1 MTVLV
6 YSIYGLSVESNLE
19 LSYVDA
25 GRPGVCD
32 MRLHVSFAEMPPV
45 QPIRILESE
54 QWLTI
59 ELFPFAVYR
68 LDRHSNDVFCQ
79 AADYESFYS
88 TFFNLPCS
96 VFLLQRGDL
105 LLHASSLVH
114 SQTGELIGF
123 AGQKGV
129 GKSTLVHLLCGE
141 TYQIYAD
148 DTLRIPMDTS
158 MGFRGNSLLKLTP
171 ETSALIQG
179 RLQLTGHQNAVGKDY
194 AAISTDSRQRPIRAI
209 VQLTRTSEATFSI
222 RPVIAPLQRA
232 QIICRHLTGIPFWT
246 ASMIQKVMQLVK
258 KVEIPVYSM
267 RIPDSLHRLEQ
278 QKSDIL
284 SALEQM
290 TNSVL

>member
-1 MTVLV
+1 MPV
-6 YSIYGLSVESNLE
+6 YCIYGLSVESNLD

-25 GRPGVCD
+25 GHPGGCD

-68 LDRHSNDVFCQ
+68 LSRHSNDVFCH

-88 TFFNLPCS
+88 TFFNLPFS
-96 VFLLQRGDL
+96 VFLVQRGDL
-105 LLHASSLVH
+105 LLHASSLVR
-114 SQTGELIGF
+114 SQTGELLAF

-148 DTLRIPMDTS
+148 DTLRIPMDTA
-158 MGFRGNSLLKLTP
+158 MGFRGNSLLKMTS

-179 RLQLTGHQNAVGKDY
+179 RLRLTGHQNAVGKDY
-194 AAISTDSRQRPIRAI
+194 AAIPTDSRQRPIRAI
-209 VQLTRTSEATFSI
+209 VQLARTPDASFSI
-222 RPVIAPLQRA
+222 RPVNTPLQRA

-258 KVEIPVYSM
+258 SVEIPVYSM
-267 RIPDSLHRLEQ
+267 RIPDSLHRLAQ
-278 QKSDIL
+278 QKPDIL
-284 SALEQM
+284 SALEQV
-290 TNSVL
+290 TNEIP

>member
-1 MTVLV
+1 MPV
-6 YSIYGLSVESNLE
+6 YCIYGLSVESNLD
-19 LSYVDA
+19 LSDVDA
-25 GRPGVCD
+25 GHPGICD

-68 LDRHSNDVFCQ
+68 LSRHSNDVFCQ

-88 TFFNLPCS
+88 TFFNLPFS
-96 VFLLQRGDL
+96 VFLVQRGDL

-114 SQTGELIGF
+114 SQTGELLAF

-129 GKSTLVHLLCGE
+129 GKSTLVQLLCGE

-158 MGFRGNSLLKLTP
+158 MGFRGNSLLKITP

-179 RLQLTGHQNAVGKDY
+179 RLQLTGHQNAVGKNY
-194 AAISTDSRQRPIRAI
+194 AAIPTDSRQRQIRAI
-209 VQLTRTSEATFSI
+209 VQLAQTSDASFSI
-222 RPVIAPLQRA
+222 RPVNTPLQRT

-258 KVEIPVYSM
+258 SVEIPVYSM
-267 RIPDSLHRLEQ
+267 RIPDSLHWLEQ
-278 QKSDIL
+278 QTPDIR
-284 SALEQM
+284 SALEQV
-290 TNSVL
+290 TNEIP

>member
-1 MTVLV
+1 MPV
-6 YSIYGLSVESNLE
+6 YCIYGLSVESNLD
-19 LSYVDA
+19 LSDVDA
-25 GRPGVCD
+25 GHPGICD

-68 LDRHSNDVFCQ
+68 LSRHSNDVFCQ

-88 TFFNLPCS
+88 TFFNLPFS
-96 VFLLQRGDL
+96 VFLVQRGDL

-114 SQTGELIGF
+114 SQTGELLAF

-129 GKSTLVHLLCGE
+129 GKSTLVQLLCGE

-158 MGFRGNSLLKLTP
+158 MGFRGNSLLKITP

-179 RLQLTGHQNAVGKDY
+179 RLRLTGHQNAVGKNY
-194 AAISTDSRQRPIRAI
+194 AAIPTDSRQRQIRAI
-209 VQLTRTSEATFSI
+209 VQLARTPDASFSI
-222 RPVIAPLQRA
+222 RPVNAPLQRT

-258 KVEIPVYSM
+258 SVEIPVYSM
-267 RIPDSLHRLEQ
+267 RLPDSLHRLEQ
-278 QKSDIL
+278 QTPDIR
-284 SALEQM
+284 SALEQV
-290 TNSVL
+290 TNVIP